1 MSKDTNQK
9 KLKNS
14 KNKRM
19 KIIAQNKKA
28 FHDYD
33 ILEKIEAGIVLT
45 GDEVKSLRA
54 GNVSMVGSFAAIRN
68 GEMTLVNCRIAP
80 YEKAYQKDEDAA
92 VRTRVLLLHKRQTLK
107 LLGEIAQKGVTVVPL
122 RFYFNEKSKIKV
134 ELGIAKHKKA
144 PSKKKEL
151 KERDINRET
160 SRAMKESRS

>member
-1 MSKDTNQK
+1 
-9 KLKNS
+9 
-14 KNKRM
+14 M
-19 KIIAQNKKA
+19 KIITQNKKA

-54 GNVSMVGSFAAIRN
+54 GQVSLVGSFAAIKN
-68 GEMTLVNCRIAP
+68 GQMTLVNCRIAP

-92 VRTRVLLLHKRQTLK
+92 IRSRILLLHKRQILK
-107 LLGEIAQKGVTVVPL
+107 LIGEIAQKGITVVPL
-122 RFYFNEKSKIKV
+122 KFYFNEKSKIKV

-151 KERDINRET
+151 KERDIKRET
-160 SRAMKESRS
+160 SRALKGYR

>member
-1 MSKDTNQK
+1 
-9 KLKNS
+9 
-14 KNKRM
+14 M

-54 GNVSMVGSFAAIRN
+54 NQVSMVGSFATIRN

-80 YEKAYQKDEDAA
+80 YEKAYQKNEEDAE
-92 VRTRVLLLHKRQTLK
+92 RTRILLLHKRQILK
-107 LLGEIAQKGVTVVPL
+107 LVGEIAQKGITVVPL
-122 RFYFNEKSKIKV
+122 MFYLNDKSKIKV
-134 ELGIAKHKKA
+134 QLGIARHKKA

-151 KERDINRET
+151 KERDIKRET
-160 SRAMKESRS
+160 TRALRDKR